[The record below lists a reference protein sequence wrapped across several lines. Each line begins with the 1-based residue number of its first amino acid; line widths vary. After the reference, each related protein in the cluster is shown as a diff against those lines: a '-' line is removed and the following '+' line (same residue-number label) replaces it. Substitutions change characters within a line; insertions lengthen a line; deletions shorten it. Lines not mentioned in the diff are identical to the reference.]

1 MKHAKKKEHITKS
14 QENHSQQEQIHKLI
28 VGLTDKKLKSTVIN
42 MFSKLQEKINIMA
55 EYVGYF
61 KTKFKKI
68 KLTKEPNRNSRTE
81 K

>member
-1 MKHAKKKEHITKS
+1 
-14 QENHSQQEQIHKLI
+14 
-28 VGLTDKKLKSTVIN
+28 
-42 MFSKLQEKINIMA
+42 MA
-55 EYVGYF
+55 EYMGYF